1 MERLAFVIIVL
12 TLLVSS
18 GDLQA
23 RHEID
28 SLLIALPKAESA
40 QKRVDLLNTLAK
52 AFALISLTEAEKFA
66 TEAIG
71 KSREANY
78 DAGLAEGF
86 KILGSTYYEKGEHD
100 KAIEYSYESLKLYE
114 ASNNKA
120 GQSDVLNNM
129 ARVFTARKESDRAF
143 DLSERCL
150 GLKREIGDSLGV
162 ATSILA
168 LAEIYMQ
175 KKQADKALAFGK
187 DALSRYRT
195 LGNYWGMS
203 HAMLQLGKMYH
214 QIKNF
219 PYASGYYYETIR
231 TAAKANDHL
240 QIITAFKQLG
250 KIYLEA
256 NRLDSSYYYLHRAL
270 SFAREKNSKTNEME
284 TSEYLANYFS
294 KQDDLDSSL
303 FYTKAA
309 SVLEREIFDS
319 QKSQQIAT
327 THMLY
332 EFEKKEQ
339 MLSFKE
345 EQIRKQYLAIV
356 GVTII
361 LVLVTIFGYKLYW
374 LNKNNKSAREALQI
388 LNLEINKLN
397 ENLESRVQERTE
409 EIRLQNQMLV
419 EYAFFTAHEVRG
431 PLARIL
437 GLVDLVKVK
446 ELNHE
451 REEILSRLEV
461 AATELDEIIRQVNR
475 KLEATGKT
483 N

>member
-1 MERLAFVIIVL
+1 MVL
-12 TLLVSS
+12 MFLLSTGSS
-18 GDLQA
+18 QA
-23 RHEID
+23 RSGID
-28 SLLIALPKAESA
+28 SLLLALPKAESP
-40 QKRVDLLNTLAK
+40 QKRIDLLNTLAK
-52 AFALISLTEAEKFA
+52 AYALISITEAEKFA

-71 KSREANY
+71 KSRETNY
-78 DAGLAEGF
+78 DIGLAEAF

-114 ASNNKA
+114 ANNDKA

-129 ARVFTARKESDRAF
+129 AMVFTARKEVDRAF
-143 DLSERCL
+143 DLSQQCL
-150 GLKREIGDSLGV
+150 NIKREIGDSLGV

-175 KKQADKALAFGK
+175 KKEANKALIFAK
-187 DALSRYRT
+187 EALSRYRA
-195 LGNYWGMS
+195 LHNHWGIS
-203 HAMLQLGKMYH
+203 RAMLQLGRMYH
-214 QIKNF
+214 QLKNF

-240 QIITAFKQLG
+240 QAITAYKQLG

-256 NRLDSSYYYLHRAL
+256 KHLDSSYYYLHRAL
-270 SFAREKNSKTNEME
+270 ALARAKNSKTNEME
-284 TSEYLANYFS
+284 TTEYLANYFS
-294 KQDDLDSSL
+294 EQDDLDSSL

-345 EQIRKQYLAIV
+345 EQIRRQYLAIV

-397 ENLESRVQERTE
+397 ENLETRVQERTE
-409 EIRLQNQMLV
+409 EIRFQNQKLV

-475 KLEATGKT
+475 KLESTGKT
-483 N
+483 E

>member
-1 MERLAFVIIVL
+1 
-12 TLLVSS
+12 
-18 GDLQA
+18 
-23 RHEID
+23 
-28 SLLIALPKAESA
+28 
-40 QKRVDLLNTLAK
+40 
-52 AFALISLTEAEKFA
+52 
-66 TEAIG
+66 
-71 KSREANY
+71 
-78 DAGLAEGF
+78 
-86 KILGSTYYEKGEHD
+86 
-100 KAIEYSYESLKLYE
+100 
-114 ASNNKA
+114 
-120 GQSDVLNNM
+120 
-129 ARVFTARKESDRAF
+129 
-143 DLSERCL
+143 
-150 GLKREIGDSLGV
+150 
-162 ATSILA
+162 
-168 LAEIYMQ
+168 
-175 KKQADKALAFGK
+175 
-187 DALSRYRT
+187 
-195 LGNYWGMS
+195 
-203 HAMLQLGKMYH
+203 
-214 QIKNF
+214 
-219 PYASGYYYETIR
+219 
-231 TAAKANDHL
+231 
-240 QIITAFKQLG
+240 
-250 KIYLEA
+250 
-256 NRLDSSYYYLHRAL
+256 
-270 SFAREKNSKTNEME
+270 
-284 TSEYLANYFS
+284 
-294 KQDDLDSSL
+294 
-303 FYTKAA
+303 
-309 SVLEREIFDS
+309 
-319 QKSQQIAT
+319 
-327 THMLY
+327 
-332 EFEKKEQ
+332 